1 MPRPKPA
8 VPTLTIVL
16 TPVRPAPIQLMQPG
30 QSRQCRRRSDRHRQ
44 APEYA
49 LQHFRSVETVVP
61 GDRHVLLEGEV
72 VVFALPL
79 RHVVNHVRCTP
90 RDRPADSRPIV
101 AGIVSRM
108 VFGVLARTRHDIRV
122 IVHTIVIEIDR
133 TGDSR
138 ILAVRLAL

>member
-16 TPVRPAPIQLMQPG
+16 TPVRPAPIQLMQPEPKPAMPTPLRP
-30 QSRQCRRRSDRHRQ
+30 SPPS
-44 APEYA
+44 PEYA

-90 RDRPADSRPIV
+90 RDRPADSRPDS
-101 AGIVSRM
+101 SRNRKPDG
-108 VFGVLARTRHDIRV
+108 FRRPCAHPPRYPRNRPH
-122 IVHTIVIEIDR
+122 HCH
-133 TGDSR
+133 
-138 ILAVRLAL
+138 